1 MAATIQ
7 EYWYNGHIPSYWT
20 GWGGDLAT
28 SMADISKIKDQDNSK
43 NEQDIAYDVIG
54 HKDSYSFSK
63 IDIESD
69 GDAIYFAKN
78 IKNIR
83 FDKLLESYYKNTSL
97 SAIRKKYYMQDMSGK
112 NTLSDLKKEI
122 MDQITGVNGFANIP
136 FGVGLYKK
144 KNMEIME
151 NMQLYLQVKKLL
163 NVLVKPL
170 QHIYYINFN
179 KI

>member
-1 MAATIQ
+1 
-7 EYWYNGHIPSYWT
+7 
-20 GWGGDLAT
+20 
-28 SMADISKIKDQDNSK
+28 
-43 NEQDIAYDVIG
+43 
-54 HKDSYSFSK
+54 
-63 IDIESD
+63 
-69 GDAIYFAKN
+69 
-78 IKNIR
+78 
-83 FDKLLESYYKNTSL
+83 
-97 SAIRKKYYMQDMSGK
+97 MSGK

>member
-1 MAATIQ
+1 
-7 EYWYNGHIPSYWT
+7 
-20 GWGGDLAT
+20 
-28 SMADISKIKDQDNSK
+28 MADISKIEDQDNSK

-69 GDAIYFAKN
+69 GDAIYFAEN

-122 MDQITGVNGFANIP
+122 M
-136 FGVGLYKK
+136 
-144 KNMEIME
+144 E

>member
-7 EYWYNGHIPSYWT
+7 EYWYNGRIPSYQT

-69 GDAIYFAKN
+69 GDAIYFAEN

-83 FDKLLESYYKNTSL
+83 FNKLLESYYKNTSL

-144 KNMEIME
+144 KNMGIME